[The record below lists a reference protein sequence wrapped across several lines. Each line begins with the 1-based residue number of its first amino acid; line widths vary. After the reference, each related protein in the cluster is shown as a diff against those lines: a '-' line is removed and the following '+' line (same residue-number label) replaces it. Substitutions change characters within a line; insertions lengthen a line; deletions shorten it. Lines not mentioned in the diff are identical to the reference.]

1 MTCRVRSV
9 VVGAALS
16 LLACGESRSK
26 VRQLGGELT
35 VAPAAVDFGDV
46 ALGKDETVQ
55 VQVQNLGIVSM
66 TVTELADLN
75 DPAFLVTGLPLTLEA
90 GGSAQV
96 AVRYRPPALGSSD
109 RALQMVT
116 DSPTAGLATL
126 PLHGNAVRGLATL
139 SGDSFDFGA
148 VVVNETAVQSLQL
161 VNNDGHATTSVNIAA
176 PAGDGSAAF
185 KVARQG
191 TFALSSEQS
200 TQVMIQFT
208 PTALGDFEAMVA
220 VTPCP
225 TCSPRPITLKGTGAT
240 RLLSTTPSNIDFGQV
255 LLGQSAQQQVT
266 LTNLSE
272 RPLALNSVATGSS
285 DVSIVLTNAKAPL
298 TLAPGESIGATVT
311 FAPKTLGALQAQSTF
326 TVSDG
331 APGVLALTGTGFGPV
346 LQATPRSLFVGAT
359 AIGTTRGGSV
369 LITNVGL
376 DSQSGSP
383 LLLTGVQIQSTDGA
397 WTLQSGPAPVGE
409 PGSKVSLHVA
419 FTPKVEGTSTAT
431 LVLDSNDGL
440 NPHLIVPLA
449 ALGRQLLPC
458 TLTVSPQAPVDFGS
472 ISLTQSSIQ
481 GFELTNTTSDDCI
494 VGDPIL
500 DAGSGGTF
508 QWPGNVVPEG
518 RTLPSGGRMSVRI
531 EFQPEASQDY
541 SGSVTFYVSNKSAPS
556 MTVPLTGS
564 GDSGCFFL
572 TPATADFGANTAGC
586 AIPSQ
591 TVFAVNHCNG
601 PVTVTQLGDTGG
613 PFHASAAVPF
623 TVPSQ
628 TNLPITVT
636 YQPATPGDDVGAV
649 WVTTSLG
656 TQPRAGLTGGSQAAT
671 TVFDQWTQSTPK
683 VDLLIVVDNSGS
695 MTEEQH
701 ALQQSLDTLWNRIA
715 LANADFHIAVTSSGM
730 TPYTS
735 GFTQCPGGASGGEA
749 GRFFPVDNSEPRI
762 LTPQTPDVKQ
772 ALFSNID
779 VGICHWDER
788 FLDPVIAAL
797 TPPLVNSTKAP
808 GTPLPNDGNAGFLRD
823 DARLALL
830 AVSDSDDDAD
840 VANPPPVS
848 QYVQQLKD
856 IKHGALDQVSFSG
869 IVALTPCATIE
880 QVGTRYQEIAKEL
893 NGSLYDICQ
902 LNNFNALL
910 DGALNDLLLPLT
922 SFPLSAHPQ
931 DPAAIVVTVNGAQ
944 VTNWTYDASSNRIVF
959 PKAFAPAPGSQ
970 ITAKYEPACN

>member
-1 MTCRVRSV
+1 MRSTV
-9 VVGAALS
+9 AVAALS

-26 VRQLGGELT
+26 VRQLGGQLT
-35 VAPAAVDFGDV
+35 LQPGAVDFGDV
-46 ALGKDETVQ
+46 ALGRDSTVQ

-75 DPAFLVTGLPLTLEA
+75 DPAFLVTGLPLTLQA
-90 GGSAQV
+90 GESAQV
-96 AVRYRPPALGSSD
+96 SVRYRPPTLGLND

-116 DSPTAGLATL
+116 DSPESGVATL

-148 VVVNETAVQSLQL
+148 VVVNETAVQNLEL

-191 TFALSSEQS
+191 TLSLSSEQS
-200 TQVMIQFT
+200 TQVMIQFK
-208 PTALGDFEAMVA
+208 PTALGDFEAMIA

-225 TCSPRPITLKGTGAT
+225 TCSPRPVTLKGTGAT
-240 RLLSTTPSNIDFGQV
+240 RLLSATPSAIDFGQV
-255 LLGQSAQQQVT
+255 LLGKSVQQQVT

-272 RPLALNSVATGSS
+272 QPLALSSIATGSK
-285 DVSIVLTNAKAPL
+285 DISIALLSAKAPL

-311 FAPKTLGALQAQSTF
+311 FAPKTLGALQAQAVF
-326 TVSDG
+326 TVSEG
-331 APGVLALTGTGFGPV
+331 APVVLALTGTGFGPV

-359 AIGTTRGGSV
+359 AIGTTRSGSV
-369 LITNVGL
+369 VITNVGL
-376 DSQSGSP
+376 DSQAGNP
-383 LLLTGVQIQSTDGA
+383 LLLTGVHLQSTDGA
-397 WTLQSGPAPVGE
+397 WTLQSGPTSVGE
-409 PGSKVSLHVA
+409 PGARVSLQVS
-419 FTPKVEGTSTAT
+419 FTPRLEGTSTAT

-440 NPHLIVPLA
+440 NPHLEIPLA

-458 TLTVSPQAPVDFGS
+458 TLTVSPHAPVDFGS
-472 ISLTQSSIQ
+472 ISLSQSTIQ

-494 VGDPIL
+494 VGDPVL

-508 QWPGNVVPEG
+508 QWPGNVVPNG

-531 EFQPEASQDY
+531 EFQPEAAQTY

-556 MTVPLTGS
+556 MTVPLTGA
-564 GDSGCFFL
+564 GESGCFFL
-572 TPATADFGANTAGC
+572 TPGTADFGANTAGC
-586 AIPSQ
+586 LVPRQ
-591 TVFAVNHCNG
+591 TVFAVNHCSG
-601 PVTVTQLGDTGG
+601 PVTVTQLSDTGG
-613 PFHASAAVPF
+613 PFHASATVPF
-623 TVPSQ
+623 TLPSQ

-636 YQPATPGDDVGAV
+636 YQPDTPGDDVGAV

-656 TQPRAGLTGGSQAAT
+656 TQPRAGLTGGSRAAT
-671 TVFDQWTQSTPK
+671 TVFDQWNQSTPK
-683 VDLLIVVDNSGS
+683 VDLLIVIDNSGS
-695 MTEEQH
+695 MSEEQR
-701 ALQQSLDTLWNRIA
+701 ALQQSLSTFWNRIA

-762 LTPQTPDVKQ
+762 LTPQTPNVQQ

-797 TPPLVNSTKAP
+797 TPPLINSTKAP
-808 GTPLPNDGNAGFLRD
+808 GTPQANDGNAGFLRD

-848 QYVQQLKD
+848 QYVRQLKD
-856 IKHGALDQVSFSG
+856 IKHGALDLVSFSG
-869 IVALTPCATIE
+869 IVGLSACATIE
-880 QVGTRYQEIAKEL
+880 QAGTRYQEIAKEL

-931 DPAAIVVTVNGAQ
+931 DPAAILVAVNGVPAM
-944 VTNWTYDASSNRIVF
+944 NWTYDAGPNRIVF
-959 PKAFAPAPGSQ
+959 PKTAPPAPGSQ
-970 ITAKYEPACN
+970 ISAKYQPACD